1 VRELADGQ
9 DGPGE
14 APPGSTA
21 RDSPPAT
28 SGTDRSAY
36 LPDFCE
42 PQAVLTVVLVST
54 LLAIVVALAQHSAR
68 DDFLVALA
76 RTSGYLLWNGLLC
89 ALVLC
94 KSRPW
99 LTRHSL
105 PVSSTIALSLIVVT
119 VALVSEAT
127 YQLGRAWEGELG
139 VPSGI
144 FPREHWK
151 FLLPNVGIAAIV
163 GAIALRYFH
172 IAHEWR
178 RSIELEARAR
188 IRALQAGIQP
198 HFLFNSMNAIAALT
212 RTDPARAEEAIE
224 DLSDLFR
231 FNLADAHGQI
241 TLREELEVARAYQR
255 IEQLRLGDRL
265 QVNWL
270 IGDMP
275 TDALVPS
282 LVMQP
287 LLENAIGHGIES
299 LSAGGTV
306 TIHGRVAGETI
317 DISVSHPMPP
327 DRRRASSGH
336 RIALDNIRQRLEL
349 AYPGRSAVTVDD
361 SGDDYRVT
369 LKFPLVLGAPGPV
382 RPAGAT
388 G

>member
-1 VRELADGQ
+1 MSSE
-9 DGPGE
+9 
-14 APPGSTA
+14 
-21 RDSPPAT
+21 PPAT

-42 PQAVLTVVLVST
+42 PRAVLAVVLVAA
-54 LLAIVVALAQHSAR
+54 LLAIVLALAQHSAR

-76 RTSGYLLWNGLLC
+76 RTSGYLLWIGLLC

-99 LTRHSL
+99 LARHSL
-105 PVSSTIALSLIVVT
+105 RASSIVALSLVVGT

-139 VPSGI
+139 APSGI

-163 GAIALRYFH
+163 GALALRYFH
-172 IAHEWR
+172 ITHEWR

-270 IGDMP
+270 IDDMP
-275 TDALVPS
+275 ADALVPS

-317 DISVSHPMPP
+317 EIGVDNPMSP
-327 DRRRASSGH
+327 DRRQASSGH

-349 AYPGRSAVTVDD
+349 AYPGRSSVTVAD

-369 LKFPLVLGAPGPV
+369 LKFPLVLGAPTPV
-382 RPAGAT
+382 RPADAT

>member
-1 VRELADGQ
+1 MAPAD
-9 DGPGE
+9 
-14 APPGSTA
+14 A
-21 RDSPPAT
+21 
-28 SGTDRSAY
+28 RSAPMSPQSPAASASGRSDY

-54 LLAIVVALAQHSAR
+54 LLAIVVALAQHGAR

-105 PVSSTIALSLIVVT
+105 RASSVVALGLIVAT
-119 VALVSEAT
+119 VALVSEVT
-127 YQLGRAWEGELG
+127 YRLGRAWEAELG

-163 GAIALRYFH
+163 GALALRYFH
-172 IAHEWR
+172 VAHEWR
-178 RSIELEARAR
+178 RNIELEARAR
-188 IRALQAGIQP
+188 IRALQARIRP

-212 RTDPARAEEAIE
+212 RTDPARAEAAIE
-224 DLSDLFR
+224 DLADLFR

-241 TLREELEVARAYQR
+241 PLRDELEVAQVYQR
-255 IEQLRLGDRL
+255 IEQLRLGERL
-265 QVNWL
+265 RVKWL
-270 IGDMP
+270 IGDLP
-275 TDALVPS
+275 AHALVPS
-282 LVMQP
+282 LLLQP

-299 LSAGGTV
+299 CPEGGTV
-306 TIHGRVAGETI
+306 TVQARVDGATVEIG
-317 DISVSHPMPP
+317 VSNPVPM
-327 DRRRASSGH
+327 DRRPAASGH
-336 RIALDNIRQRLEL
+336 PVALDNIRQRLEL
-349 AYPGRSAVTVDD
+349 AYPGRSAVSIDD
-361 SGDDYRVT
+361 SGDQYRVT
-369 LKFPLVLGAPGPV
+369 LRFPLVLGAPGPISSG
-382 RPAGAT
+382 AAT